1 MLDKVR
7 DASSLALAVSL
18 IASLSTTT
26 LAADLP
32 APVSAPEA
40 GPGGVVPI
48 PPVVPDGGPP
58 VVPVEP
64 IPLWPGFYVG
74 GHLGAA
80 FIDWESE
87 TSFVAANPVTGET
100 NSATFPGPD
109 SSDSTFIG
117 GIHAGYNWQAGN
129 YVFGIDATASALAG
143 ESNDRYTISA
153 ATLIG
158 EDLAAITD
166 PVDGF
171 ESDWSRSVE
180 WLATAKGR
188 LGYLVNPRAFL
199 YVTGGLA
206 VGEVRSDVSYT
217 GLVDQG
223 VPTLVSVSADSR
235 ETQVGYAVGGGA
247 EAALTDRL
255 SIRAE
260 YLFVDL
266 GEVDRSLGTYL
277 DSPCCVQTVSANEDV
292 RIHTVT
298 IGLTYRFGLQ

>member
-1 MLDKVR
+1 MLDTLR
-7 DASSLALAVSL
+7 GASSLVLAVSL

-32 APVSAPEA
+32 PPVDGAEA
-40 GPGGVVPI
+40 GPGAIVPI
-48 PPVVPDGGPP
+48 PPVVPPDGPVPP
-58 VVPVEP
+58 VVPDG
-64 IPLWPGFYVG
+64 PLWPGFYVG

-87 TSFVAANPVTGET
+87 TSFVATNPLTGET
-100 NSATFPGPD
+100 NSGTFEGPD

-117 GIHAGYNWQAGN
+117 GIHAGYNWQSGN
-129 YVFGIDATASALAG
+129 YIFGLDATASALAG
-143 ESNDRYTISA
+143 ETNDRYTISA

-171 ESDWSRSVE
+171 VSDWSRSVE
-180 WLATAKGR
+180 WLATIKGR
-188 LGYLVNPRAFL
+188 AGYLVNPRAFL
-199 YVTGGLA
+199 YLTGGLA

-235 ETQVGYAVGGGA
+235 ETEVGYAVGGGA

-266 GEVDRSLGTYL
+266 GEADRPLGTYI
-277 DSPCCVQTVSANEDV
+277 DSPCCVQTVSVNEDV

-298 IGLTYRFGLQ
+298 IGLTYRFGVQ